1 MALGR
6 RSETL
11 NGLAWKGG
19 SPTGWEECGVAREP
33 PSAVC
38 LLLGAVVGSQ
48 QGHLFSS
55 SLGQQLLQ
63 QSRRHS
69 HGEGVARTCQSLY
82 CPLFY
87 WPSHPPEDVFP
98 FIFISCFI
106 SVTHGL
112 LAVRFALILDL
123 TRIVH
128 THCPLEGG
136 LDPGLQLMLT

>member
-11 NGLAWKGG
+11 NGLAWKGA
-19 SPTGWEECGVAREP
+19 SPAGWEECGVAREP

-38 LLLGAVVGSQ
+38 SLLGPVVRIQ
-48 QGHLFSS
+48 QGHLFSF

-69 HGEGVARTCQSLY
+69 RGEGVTRTCQSLC
-82 CPLFY
+82 CPLFCC
-87 WPSHPPEDVFP
+87 PSHPPEDVFP
-98 FIFISCFI
+98 FIFISCFT

-112 LAVRFALILDL
+112 LAIRFALILDL
-123 TRIVH
+123 MLIVH

-136 LDPGLQLMLT
+136 LAPGLQLMLT